1 VTQGN
6 TCESLINVVTENK
19 PKMLTGLDQKVRG
32 QVQMFLTHLTQ
43 TTRHR
48 RRGEPQPTLA
58 FTRNVVSP

>member
-1 VTQGN
+1 MIKGN

-32 QVQMFLTHLTQ
+32 QVQVLLTHLTQ

-48 RRGEPQPTLA
+48 RRGEPQITQAL
-58 FTRNVVSP
+58 TRNVVSP